1 MDGRHGA
8 KQPHRFDPTRASAL
22 DDDAREAWLPAEDL
36 FALLDAPEHARV
48 VDFGAG
54 TGHLTFKLAEL
65 RKDLHIFAYDEQEP
79 MLERLRERKSLVH
92 ATNVEVLD
100 PAGFADLEDVD
111 AILAVNVL
119 HELGDEALESLVESL
134 DARGTVL
141 FADWNA
147 IERPVGPPRDH
158 VYTVEQA
165 KKRLAEA
172 GLVVRLER
180 LFPYHYVML
189 ATLYR

>member
-1 MDGRHGA
+1 MDDRHGA
-8 KQPHRFDPTRASAL
+8 KQPHRFDPARASAL
-22 DDDAREAWLPAEDL
+22 DDDAREAWLPAGDL

-79 MLERLRERKSLVH
+79 MLERLRERKSLVN
-92 ATNVEVLD
+92 AANVEVLD
-100 PAGFADLEDVD
+100 PAGFADLQDVD

-141 FADWNA
+141 VADWNA

-172 GLVVRLER
+172 GLIVRLER